1 MNILTT
7 ENLKKIYETPSG
19 KVYALDGVSVSVSE
33 GEFIAVVGSSGSG
46 KTTFLNMIGGL
57 DRPTA
62 GQVQIRSKPL
72 GSLSSEELTVFRRR
86 NIGFVF
92 QNYNLLPFLNIW
104 ENITLPLRLDG
115 VSVDESFIS
124 GIIENLGL
132 ADKTDN
138 MPYMLSGGQQQRVA
152 IARALS
158 TRPALILADE
168 PTGNLDSIT
177 GMEVIGL
184 LKTCAV
190 KYHQTIVVVTHNE
203 EIAQM
208 ADRIIRIED
217 GKVTGG
223 ADEK

>member
-19 KVYALDGVSVSVSE
+19 KIYALDGVSVSVSE

-92 QNYNLLPFLNIW
+92 QNYNLLPYLNVL

-115 VSVDESFIS
+115 VSADEPFIAE
-124 GIIENLGL
+124 IIKSLGL
-132 ADKTDN
+132 EDKTCN

-158 TRPALILADE
+158 TKPAIILADE